1 MLDIALSDH
10 SNQVSG
16 DPVFNVVNTDTST
29 SWSNVLDWIQEL
41 DDAKF
46 NRVSPSAWIRKLA
59 NAKCGTANPSQKL
72 LGLWE
77 SKVNILLSLGF

>member
-1 MLDIALSDH
+1 VLDIALSDH
-10 SNQVSG
+10 LDEVSG

-59 NAKCGTANPSQKL
+59 NAKSGTANPSQKL